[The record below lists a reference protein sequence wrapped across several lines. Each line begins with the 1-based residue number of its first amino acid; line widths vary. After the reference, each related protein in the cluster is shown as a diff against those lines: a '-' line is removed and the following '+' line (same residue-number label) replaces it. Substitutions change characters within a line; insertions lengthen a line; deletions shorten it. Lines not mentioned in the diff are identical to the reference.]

1 MYGKMKG
8 ENVMSIGKIF
18 GSMMGSHVVKSA
30 VNFTKKNPLIV
41 AGGLGVVGL
50 IGYKAV
56 TTSRKQQTEAMNQ
69 LYLSNPF
76 INPFGWF
83 QHALNPKLKPNAL
96 DGPLVNY
103 VVERNNENCN
113 KYSTPDEIKEYYKNG
128 GKGVIF
134 NSAA

>member
-1 MYGKMKG
+1 MKG

-18 GSMMGSHVVKSA
+18 GSMMGSGVVKSA

-41 AGGLGVVGL
+41 AGGLGVAGL
-50 IGYKAV
+50 IGYKAA

-76 INPFGWF
+76 INPLGWF

-113 KYSTPDEIKEYYKNG
+113 KYSTPEEIKEYYKNG

-134 NSAA
+134 DSAA